1 MRRSIA
7 VLVLLLAA
15 ACASGPQKLAGN
27 YGVVIDP
34 LMTES
39 ERRAIPSVG
48 DSIKRALA
56 DRLERLTVVRS
67 PLATGYDAVIV
78 LRYGGGNLF
87 GHSAPKDTL
96 SRFTIVEYEI
106 MRGGSSVGKGEVRLG
121 GVIRVE
127 GVGTASAP
135 TWKDAIAGGIEVAR
149 VVVKELATP
158 QAARSR

>member
-1 MRRSIA
+1 MA

-15 ACASGPQKLAGN
+15 ACASGPQKIAGN

-48 DSIKRALA
+48 DSITRALA
-56 DRLERLTVVRS
+56 DRLEHLTVVRS
-67 PLATGYDAVIV
+67 PLATGYDAVI
-78 LRYGGGNLF
+78 
-87 GHSAPKDTL
+87 
-96 SRFTIVEYEI
+96 
-106 MRGGSSVGKGEVRLG
+106 
-121 GVIRVE
+121 VIRVE

-149 VVVKELATP
+149 VVVKDLATP
-158 QAARSR
+158 PAVRSR